1 MENRA
6 DGICISKN
14 FYRYYAN
21 RVEALLPNDSFKYH
35 LIEELMTMYNDTIK
49 VANKIISDF
58 KFDSDCDKLYT
69 LRSKKKENKY
79 E

>member
-1 MENRA
+1 MINWQKRKF
-6 DGICISKN
+6 SLKN
-14 FYRYYAN
+14 SIYIYGS
-21 RVEALLPNDSFKYH
+21 DSRNFSGLIYTSDYNTEFKK
-35 LIEELMTMYNDTIK
+35 ESNNGSV

-58 KFDSDCDKLYT
+58 KFDGDCDK